1 MLLHVNQTRRLPQ
14 WHDVAAARLLNQ
26 SLVAWQRD
34 QPCMAEGASTADS
47 DEAGRGFRLKAATHS
62 DLKAATIP
70 I

>member
-1 MLLHVNQTRRLPQ
+1 MGENSNSTR
-14 WHDVAAARLLNQ
+14 ARNDGRGLRQ
-26 SLVAWQRD
+26 SDRFRFLASPRQRK
-34 QPCMAEGASTADS
+34 CGNRAMFADS